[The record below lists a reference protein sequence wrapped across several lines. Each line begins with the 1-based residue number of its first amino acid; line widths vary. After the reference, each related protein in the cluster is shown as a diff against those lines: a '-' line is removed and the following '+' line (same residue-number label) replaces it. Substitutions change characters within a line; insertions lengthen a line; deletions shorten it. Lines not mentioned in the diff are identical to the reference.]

1 MSCRVVCGA
10 ICTFGYIPD
19 DLLAVDAADRRQ
31 LACFCRLLA
40 LLWGA
45 VFTALLSF
53 RIGSTRASTSSR
65 CDAHQL
71 TMVRR
76 ELSLGSVFTVSCG
89 HGEIKG
95 APCAIRHVHVSPYF
109 TGYLPPNVGIYAMRV
124 AA

>member
-1 MSCRVVCGA
+1 MACRVVCRA

-76 ELSLGSVFTVSCG
+76 ELSLGSVFTVSCER
-89 HGEIKG
+89 GESKG
-95 APCAIRHVHVSPYF
+95 APCAIRHVYVSPCF
-109 TGYLPPNVGIYAMRV
+109 TGYRPMCTRSTDR
-124 AA
+124 